1 EIVMTNVR
9 RRGCACIM
17 VAHRLSAFRDCDEI
31 IVLEYGKI
39 VQRGTHAD
47 MIEVEG
53 PYRDLVLQQTKNA
66 QTAGGKREQ

>member
-1 EIVMTNVR
+1 
-9 RRGCACIM
+9 
-17 VAHRLSAFRDCDEI
+17 
-31 IVLEYGKI
+31 
-39 VQRGTHAD
+39 